1 MFWKL
6 SITVGFVVFGASC
19 SAEPLRLWEFNEQ
32 FANLSAESTVL
43 VQGKWRENG
52 QLNGLLNEQI
62 VIRIGEMVHQMREV
76 NEEAYREVQE
86 ATEIDDDC
94 RAYLEWYYALSL
106 GLQNTDIQLCAI
118 YAYSDLFADT
128 IKRFRP
134 RAKFLKLM
142 NTRVLHQ
149 VVRNLGNSK
158 SSDIETNLETELRD
172 YKYQLAEQTVLLQ
185 GDLDHHDEV
194 LQKAIGDLEDCRD
207 WNLLFQTND
216 LQYIRDNIERNC
228 Q

>member
-6 SITVGFVVFGASC
+6 STTVGLVLFGIAC
-19 SAEPLRLWEFNEQ
+19 SADPLRLCEFNVQ
-32 FANLSAESTVL
+32 FANLSADSTVL

-52 QLNGLLNEQI
+52 ELNGLLNEEI
-62 VIRIGEMVHQMREV
+62 VILLGKMVYEMRKG
-76 NEEAYREVQE
+76 NEEAYRELQE
-86 ATEIDDDC
+86 AVGIDDDC
-94 RAYLEWYYALSL
+94 REYLEWYFGLAQ
-106 GLQNTDIQLCAI
+106 GLQNGDIQLCAI

-149 VVRNLGNSK
+149 VLKDLGRSEF
-158 SSDIETNLETELRD
+158 SDVESNLETELSY
-172 YKYQLAEQTVLLQ
+172 YKEQLDMQTGLLQ
-185 GDLDHHDEV
+185 IDLDHHDEV
-194 LQKAIGDLEDCRD
+194 LLETIERLEGCKD
-207 WNLLFQTND
+207 WNLLFQSND
-216 LQYIRDNIERNC
+216 LQYIRDNIEGNC